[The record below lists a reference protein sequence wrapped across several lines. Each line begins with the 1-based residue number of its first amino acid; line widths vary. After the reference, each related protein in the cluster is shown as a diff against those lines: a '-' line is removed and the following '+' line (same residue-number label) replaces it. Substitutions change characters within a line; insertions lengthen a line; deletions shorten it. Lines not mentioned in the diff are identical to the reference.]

1 MVEREEPGEEQLG
14 AGKAR
19 AALEAIGQLP
29 DVEIAV
35 GDAALQLARVD
46 LPQGDI
52 AGARTQL
59 SWLARDAVALGREV
73 GADDL
78 VGQALGLGRLM
89 GEVHGYAGDADSY
102 DDLANANLIRV
113 IERRRG
119 LPVAL
124 GILWLH
130 AARAAGWECHGVD
143 FPGHFLLALSSDGT
157 QLVLDVFHG
166 GAAMDA
172 RGLRALI
179 KTVEGP
185 QAELRPG
192 ILRPMSTRAVLLRL
206 QNNIKLRRLRAGDMD
221 GAVACT
227 EDMLRI
233 APDEAG
239 QWRDA
244 AQMHERL
251 GRLGDA
257 LRCGEAFLKLVPGGA
272 AAERMR
278 AALAELRGRLN

>member
-1 MVEREEPGEEQLG
+1 
-14 AGKAR
+14 
-19 AALEAIGQLP
+19 
-29 DVEIAV
+29 
-35 GDAALQLARVD
+35 
-46 LPQGDI
+46 
-52 AGARTQL
+52 
-59 SWLARDAVALGREV
+59 
-73 GADDL
+73 
-78 VGQALGLGRLM
+78 
-89 GEVHGYAGDADSY
+89 
-102 DDLANANLIRV
+102 V

-130 AARAAGWECHGVD
+130 TARAAGWACHGVD
-143 FPGHFLLALSSDGT
+143 FPGHFLLALSSGGA

-172 RGLRALI
+172 RALRGLI
-179 KTVEGP
+179 KRVEGA

-192 ILRPMSTRAVLLRL
+192 ILRPMGNRAVLLRL
-206 QNNIKLRRLRAGDMD
+206 QNNIKLRRMAAGDME

-239 QWRDA
+239 QWREA

-257 LRCGEAFLKLVPGGA
+257 LRCGEAFLRLVPEGE

-278 AALAELRGRLN
+278 AGWPTFAAG

>member
-1 MVEREEPGEEQLG
+1 ME
-14 AGKAR
+14 KAK

-29 DVEIAV
+29 DPEIAIA
-35 GDAALQLARVD
+35 DAALQLARID
-46 LPQGDI
+46 LPKGDLAEGDVEAARAHLSELAREAVGL
-52 AGARTQL
+52 AGAI
-59 SWLARDAVALGREV
+59 
-73 GADDL
+73 GAEDL
-78 VGQALGLGRLM
+78 VGQALGLARLL
-89 GEVHGYAGDADSY
+89 GEGQGYRGDTASY

-130 AARAAGWECHGVD
+130 TARAAGWACHGVD
-143 FPGHFLLALSSDGT
+143 FPGHFLLALSSGGA

-172 RGLRALI
+172 RALRGLI
-179 KTVEGP
+179 KRVEGA

-192 ILRPMSTRAVLLRL
+192 ILRPMGNRAVLLRL
-206 QNNIKLRRLRAGDMD
+206 QNNIKLRRMAAGDME

-239 QWRDA
+239 QWREA

-257 LRCGEAFLKLVPGGA
+257 LRCGEAFLRLVPEGE

-278 AALAELRGRLN
+278 AGLADIRGRLN